1 LQIYKP
7 TLWYFERLL
16 FLVEHAEVREGFDS
30 LFQQTEGRP
39 TTSQDSQSSSSSG
52 HVEETELEMES
63 QFDSIQTQ
71 GDLIEEFNV
80 LEEGIL
86 SPVPV
91 SVTNSTSTPSG
102 SHYRNVNARAK
113 KRREDDTIVQ
123 EATSVL
129 KSLATKFKTPQEH
142 AAPPPNE
149 TDDEIFA
156 KYIISKLKQITD
168 RDIRLDLEL
177 EINKLIFQSIVKY
190 REQNK

>member
-39 TTSQDSQSSSSSG
+39 TTSQDSQSSSTSG
-52 HVEETELEMES
+52 HIEETELEMES
-63 QFDSIQTQ
+63 QFDSIQIQ

-91 SVTNSTSTPSG
+91 SVTNSTSTPSV
-102 SHYRNVNARAK
+102 SHYRNVNPRAK
-113 KRREDDTIVQ
+113 KRHEDDTIVQ

-129 KSLATKFKTPQEH
+129 KSIATKLKIPQEH
-142 AAPPPNE
+142 AAPPPNKS
-149 TDDEIFA
+149 DNEIFS
-156 KYIISKLKQITD
+156 KYEYIVSKLKQITD
-168 RDIRLDLEL
+168 RDIRLRFGTG
-177 EINKLIFQSIVKY
+177 NQ
-190 REQNK
+190 